1 MARSIKA
8 GVVLHAGIRSRAAR
22 PGGRALAKACTDV
35 QAERAHRDME
45 DALEVVM
52 DAVLEA
58 LPRDPLL
65 FVVEALEH
73 LAARGAA

>member
-1 MARSIKA
+1 
-8 GVVLHAGIRSRAAR
+8 
-22 PGGRALAKACTDV
+22 
-35 QAERAHRDME
+35 
-45 DALEVVM
+45 M